1 MHDEMTAER
10 AQYPELKN
18 FRCLFDRLAP
28 NHPARITFP
37 SQHANPHSLR
47 TFKSH
52 PDFYFRDEDI
62 RTESIVFA
70 SAALEGV
77 AAFINPF
84 VQNVIQNPQVYAK
97 LRAEIDLAD
106 SQGLLSSPIVK
117 FDETSKL
124 PYFMAC
130 INETLRHDA
139 PAQTILPRYVSKGGI
154 YVDGKYIPE
163 GTEMAATPYVIH
175 RNQEIF
181 GADADVWRPERWL
194 EDPARTEL
202 MHRYGMWFGYGDR
215 ECPGKNFAHL
225 EFQKLLVQL
234 FREFDVRSA
243 TPDRPL
249 ELKRWAVAVFRDH
262 WLHFEVRKG
271 VAATLEEAEQK
282 EGCQDGLDGAGS
294 CCTTL
299 FVSK

>member
-1 MHDEMTAER
+1 MTAER
-10 AQYPELKN
+10 SRAPDLEDSP
-18 FRCLFDRLAP
+18 CLFDKSVVHYLGSKS
-28 NHPARITFP
+28 FP
-37 SQHANPHSLR
+37 SRHADLNSLR
-47 TFKSH
+47 TFKPH
-52 PDFYFRDEDI
+52 PDLQIRDEDI
-62 RTESIVFA
+62 RTEAIVFT

-84 VQNVIQNPQVYAK
+84 VQNIIQHPLAYAK

-106 SQGLLSSPIVK
+106 AQGLLSSPIAK

-130 INETLRHDA
+130 IYETLRHDA

-181 GADADVWRPERWL
+181 GADANVWRPERWL
-194 EDPARTEL
+194 EDPSRTEQ

-249 ELKRWAVAVFRDH
+249 ALKRWAVAVFWDH
-262 WLHFEVRKG
+262 WLHFEVRNGK
-271 VAATLEEAEQK
+271 VSTANEREERQDAPDATK
-282 EGCQDGLDGAGS
+282 S
-294 CCTTL
+294 CLATISL
-299 FVSK
+299 LK